1 MGEVLRK
8 AVVKRTTQET
18 NVEISINL
26 DGIGSYE
33 IKTDVPFLT
42 HMLELFSKHGLFDL
56 KVNATGDV
64 DVDHHHLIEDV
75 GIVLGE
81 AVKRALGDKKG
92 INRYGFFTLPMDETL
107 VSVAID
113 LSGRPYFVYK
123 GFPEMATLMGIEF
136 DLFREFWKSFAFSLS
151 CNLHIN
157 CHYGLNLHHMAEG
170 TFKCVA
176 RALRVAVTI
185 DERAKGIPSTKGVL

>member
-1 MGEVLRK
+1 MRK

-18 NVEISINL
+18 SVEISINL

-42 HMLELFSKHGLFDL
+42 HMLVLFSKHGLFDL

>member
-1 MGEVLRK
+1 MRK

-18 NVEISINL
+18 SVEISINL
-26 DGIGSYE
+26 DGTGNYE
-33 IKTDVPFLT
+33 IKTEVPFLT
-42 HMLELFSKHGLFDL
+42 HMLELFSRHALFNL
-56 KVNATGDV
+56 KVEASGDV
-64 DVDHHHLIEDV
+64 DVDYHHLVEDV

-81 AVKRALGDKKG
+81 AVRKAIGDKKG

-107 VSVAID
+107 VSAAID

-123 GFPEMATLMGIEF
+123 GFPEMVTLMGIEF
-136 DLFREFWKSFAFSLS
+136 DLFREFWKSFAFSLE

-176 RALRVAVTI
+176 RALRMAVKI
-185 DERAKGIPSTKGVL
+185 NEREKGVPSTKGEL

>member
-1 MGEVLRK
+1 LRK

>member
-1 MGEVLRK
+1 MRK

-18 NVEISINL
+18 SVEISINL
-26 DGIGSYE
+26 DGTGNYE

-42 HMLELFSKHGLFDL
+42 HMLELFSRHALFDL
-56 KVNATGDV
+56 KVKATGDV
-64 DVDHHHLIEDV
+64 DVDYHHLVEDV

-81 AVKRALGDKKG
+81 AVRKAIGDKKG

-123 GFPEMATLMGIEF
+123 GFPEMVTLMGIEF
-136 DLFREFWKSFAFSLS
+136 DLFREFWKSFAFSLE

-176 RALRVAVTI
+176 RALRMAVEI
-185 DERAKGIPSTKGVL
+185 NEREKGVPSTKGEL

>member
-1 MGEVLRK
+1 MRE
-8 AVVKRTTQET
+8 ATVKRVTKET
-18 NVEISINL
+18 EIEISIKL
-26 DGIGSYE
+26 DGSGKYE
-33 IKTDVPFLT
+33 VKTDIPFLT

-56 KVNATGDV
+56 KVKATGDV

-81 AVKRALGDKKG
+81 AVINALGDKRG
-92 INRYGFFTLPMDETL
+92 ISRYGCFTLPMDETL